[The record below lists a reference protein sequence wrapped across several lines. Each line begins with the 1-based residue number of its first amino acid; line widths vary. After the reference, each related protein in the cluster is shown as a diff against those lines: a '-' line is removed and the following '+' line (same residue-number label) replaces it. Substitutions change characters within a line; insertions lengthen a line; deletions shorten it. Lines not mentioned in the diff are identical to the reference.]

1 MAVGVT
7 VGFIETGVV
16 AAVAEEADETV
27 AAVGAGEE
35 AGRGHLLQSPWPLQV
50 VALSQTGL
58 QVGPVKPIG
67 QSH

>member
-27 AAVGAGEE
+27 AAVGRGGEK
-35 AGRGHLLQSPWPLQV
+35 GHLLQSPWPLQV